1 FARIRA
7 GSVAK
12 PHNHI
17 ASCPSIETVGARDVA
32 TARGCASHTFRQSKY
47 KNGPYGAAI
56 QRESRAHSCIAATL
70 AAPSQTKSASCAR
83 IACNSVRIRS
93 RSFHKQA
100 TRLSTGRGRG
110 NMDELIGQLATKAG
124 IDTAVAEKTVGIVL
138 GFLRNEGPSDKVQA
152 LIDQIPG
159 AEAAIAASSSNGG
172 LSRLMGGGLMALGT
186 KLMAL
191 GLGMNEIQSIAR
203 ELFRFGRDKI
213 GADQMGEIISGTPGL
228 SQFA

>member
-1 FARIRA
+1 MAV
-7 GSVAK
+7 SPK
-12 PHNHI
+12 
-17 ASCPSIETVGARDVA
+17 ARDRDPLQRRPPVGRVPLLTAVDERRAKAAGREQMRGGEARGRLGLPFGCKTCEQGREQSGTGA
-32 TARGCASHTFRQSKY
+32 TA
-47 KNGPYGAAI
+47 
-56 QRESRAHSCIAATL
+56 
-70 AAPSQTKSASCAR
+70 
-83 IACNSVRIRS
+83 
-93 RSFHKQA
+93 
-100 TRLSTGRGRG
+100 
-110 NMDELIGQLATKAG
+110 KAVLFEVEVG
-124 IDTAVAEKTVGIVL
+124 EKTVGIVL

-191 GLGMNEIQSIAR
+191 GLGMSEIQNVAR